1 VPDYPSEALAA
12 ATAAL
17 VQYWNGDK
25 LGADE
30 YKGSARAAL
39 DAAAPLLADACA
51 KAILQHME
59 DHGLPMHVDLPA
71 DAAVRRNMRRIHFT
85 TAARVAASAFSTDEE
100 MKRQAAEA
108 LATGDYIACQIPE
121 SGE

>member
-1 VPDYPSEALAA
+1 VPDIPQEAETAGIDAIEWMVSEGCSDGML
-12 ATAAL
+12 
-17 VQYWNGDK
+17 
-25 LGADE
+25 
-30 YKGSARAAL
+30 ARAVL

-108 LATGDYIACQIPE
+108 LAAGDYIACQIPE
-121 SGE
+121 SGECDT